1 MDRSRIN
8 VFNRLTS
15 EDEKLEDV
23 DVFEDLVGDGYPR
36 FCYLYDIISKND
48 FIDYIDDIK
57 CRVYT
62 DRVEFKIKLNIK
74 MTRKIEKIIDNNVKD
89 TAGLQCDFYCH
100 EKKSDVLV
108 MTVF

>member
-15 EDEKLEDV
+15 ENEQLENV
-23 DVFEDLVGDGYPR
+23 DVFEDLVGNGYPR
-36 FCYLYDIISKND
+36 FCYLYDIISRND
-48 FIDYIDDIK
+48 LIDYIDDIS

-62 DRVEFKIKLNIK
+62 ERVEFRIKLNTKI
-74 MTRKIEKIIDNNVKD
+74 TRKIEKLIDKNVKE

-100 EKKSDVLV
+100 EKNPSTLV
-108 MTVF
+108 MSVF